1 MANGTL
7 TTITA
12 PDGATYD
19 AYLTGEQGTGRPAVI
34 VFSPIFGVD
43 DDMTALA
50 DEWAAR
56 GFIVAVPDYFFRVT
70 PGPLGRDEENRKKAF
85 ARWEKLDA
93 AQAIEDMRPLI
104 ARLSSSPCSNGKLG
118 ALGYCAGGELAFLAA
133 TRLGAGAIAAFHG
146 CRIDRHLAEAGS
158 AANAR
163 MSLHFGD
170 SDPLVPMDEV
180 VRIRSALGGNPK
192 VGIYIYAGANHGFSF
207 KGRPS
212 YHETAATESQKQSVE
227 ALSVLK
233 V

>member
-7 TTITA
+7 TKITA

-19 AYLTGEQGTGRPAVI
+19 TYIAGKQGTALPAVI
-34 VFSPIFGVD
+34 VFTPIFGVD
-43 DDMTALA
+43 EDMTVLA
-50 DEWAAR
+50 DEWASR
-56 GFIVAVPDYFFRVT
+56 GFIVAVPDYFFRIT

-93 AQAIEDMRPLI
+93 AQAIEDMRPLV
-104 ARLSSSPCSNGKLG
+104 ARLASSPCSNGKLG

-146 CRIDRHLAEAGS
+146 CRIDRHLAEAGKTD
-158 AANAR
+158 AKI
-163 MSLHFGD
+163 SLHFGD

-180 VRIRSALGGNPK
+180 GRIKAALEKNPK
-192 VGIYIYAGANHGFSF
+192 VGIHIYSGANHGFSF

-212 YHETAATESQKQSVE
+212 YHEVAANESQKHSVE
-227 ALSVLK
+227 VLSVLK
-233 V
+233 A